1 MIKPISF
8 TGIKNIASA
17 YVTKSTYL
25 PESRNDKIN
34 SRLCM
39 NMELTDDDKNK
50 DLTEYR
56 KILRAHPNLKNEI
69 NDSNLNIEYSTE
81 RNGQFMLGM
90 LKLNGII
97 VRSLPDN
104 ADLLNFAKNL
114 VQRVANFKEKDFH
127 NDPDQHLMNETRE
140 GLIYK
145 ENIGKYLD
153 GTSGRLDI
161 LKGTNLTE
169 KFDLYFND
177 KNIDLDEDDEEKVFN
192 AADEITAI
200 LHEPAYVHNKA
211 IHLNALIKDYI
222 ETCKNMYS

>member
-25 PESRNDKIN
+25 PESSNAKIN

-56 KILRAHPNLKNEI
+56 KLLQDHPNLKNEI
-69 NDSNLNIEYSTE
+69 NDRNLNIEYSTE
-81 RNGQFMLGM
+81 KNGNLILGV
-90 LKLNGII
+90 LKLNGIF
-97 VRSLPDN
+97 VGSLPN
-104 ADLLNFAKNL
+104 NTDLLNFANHL

-127 NDPDQHLMNETRE
+127 NDPKQHLMPETQE

-145 ENIGKYLD
+145 ENIDNYLD
-153 GTSGRLDI
+153 GTSGRLDF
-161 LKGTNLTE
+161 LEGTGLTE

-177 KNIDLDEDDEEKVFN
+177 ENVELNEDDEEKIFN
-192 AADEITAI
+192 AADEIATI
-200 LHEPAYVHNKA
+200 FHEPAYVHNKA
-211 IHLNALIKDYI
+211 IHLSALIKDYI
-222 ETCKNMYS
+222 ATGKNMYS